1 MFDPLLELLRRAN
14 EFVIGLRRPKP
25 GPALA

>member
-1 MFDPLLELLRRAN
+1 MFDPLLELIRRAN
-14 EFVIGLRRPKP
+14 EFVFGLRRPKP